1 MEVSD
6 QELVRRSAQGSYD
19 AYAEL
24 VNRYSNLVYS
34 IALNKI
40 RDFQH
45 SEDIS
50 QEVFVKAWSKIAD
63 MNEGDKFSAWIS
75 AITRNQCID
84 WFRKNSKEEVVYSEN
99 HNDVSTD
106 FIKQHEIKITI
117 WDALNRLDEKYRLVT
132 ILYFIT
138 GFRAKEISEQL
149 NLTLSAVESRLRRA
163 KEKLKEELFD
173 LMAETFSEHKVGKEF
188 EEEVMWRIIP
198 RIATIEIPVSN
209 VKTSI
214 DWYNKIL
221 GTKVISETDNTA
233 MLRLQGGNRVGVPT
247 IYLVQTADSSRLSF
261 KNTNTNITHSI
272 IDFFIHDLNRFYTF
286 LMEQGVIVTG
296 INYIPGMPGFG
307 GFGFLDPDGNSLSAC
322 NVTFSGQE

>member
-1 MEVSD
+1 MDHSD
-6 QELVRRSAQGSYD
+6 QALVKMSARGNYE

-50 QEVFVKAWSKIAD
+50 QEVFVKAWSKIQD
-63 MNEGDKFSAWIS
+63 MNEGEKFSAWIS

-84 WFRKNSKEEVVYSEN
+84 WLRKNSKEEVAFAEN
-99 HNDVSTD
+99 YHEVSME
-106 FIKQHEIKITI
+106 FIKQHEMKITI
-117 WDALNRLDEKYRLVT
+117 WDALNRLDEKYRLIT
-132 ILYFIT
+132 IMHFIT
-138 GFRAKEISEQL
+138 GFKAKEIGEHL
-149 NLTLSAVESRLRRA
+149 NLSLSAVESRLRRA

-173 LMAETFSEHKVGKEF
+173 VMAETFSEHKVGKEF

-198 RIATIEIPVSN
+198 RIATIEIPVSD
-209 VKTSI
+209 VKKSI
-214 DWYNKIL
+214 DWYSKIL
-221 GTKVISETDNTA
+221 GTKVISQDEHTA

-247 IYLVQTADSSRLSF
+247 LYLVQTDDSSRLSF

-272 IDFFIHDLNRFYTF
+272 IDFYIQDLNRFHTF
-286 LMEQGVIVTG
+286 LSEQGVTVTG

-307 GFGFLDPDGNSLSAC
+307 GFGFNDPDGNLLSAC